1 MPIGKK
7 KIAHVSKT
15 MATIDFCAL
24 CIADTVTSGKGK
36 SAQFSY
42 AGQPVYWKPGALQ
55 VAFEPG
61 TFTAA
66 GAPGARAGEPASR
79 VNMQFRAT
87 PVQETL
93 TAIDGWI
100 VNYVQ
105 ANSARILGK
114 DVTKEEVQNRYQP
127 CLKTSDKYEPTFKCK
142 VNLEE
147 PYKVKLWGD
156 DRQTREAPVVWKGL
170 QVSPKLRLKCLW
182 IMGRDFG
189 ALWEATDLMFEDQ
202 APECPF

>member
-1 MPIGKK
+1 
-7 KIAHVSKT
+7 
-15 MATIDFCAL
+15 MATIDFAAL
-24 CIADTVTSGKGK
+24 SIADTVTSGKGK
-36 SAQFSY
+36 SAQISY
-42 AGQPVYWKPGALQ
+42 NGAPVYWKPGDLQ

-61 TFTAA
+61 AFN
-66 GAPGARAGEPASR
+66 GEPASR
-79 VNMQFRAT
+79 VNMVFRAT
-87 PVQETL
+87 PVQDTL
-93 TAIDGWI
+93 TSLDMFI
-100 VNYVQ
+100 VNYVHL
-105 ANSARILGK
+105 AAARILGK
-114 DVTKEEVQNRYQP
+114 EATKDEVKSRYVP

-156 DRQTREAPVVWKGL
+156 DRKPRESPASWQGL
-170 QVSPKLRLKCLW
+170 MVAPKLRLKGLW